1 MHMKKSIEEKLEIL
15 ADAAKYDVSCAS
27 SGSNRE
33 NTEKGLGNASRMGIC
48 HSYSEDGRCIS
59 LLKILLTNY
68 CIYDCA
74 YCVSRRSNDVPR
86 TAFTINEVVSLTINF
101 YRRNYIEGLFLS
113 SGILKN
119 ADFTNERLIRI
130 AKKLRMEEQFNG
142 YIHLK
147 IIPGASEQVMEE
159 AGMYADRLSV
169 NLEIPAERS
178 LKKIAPEK
186 DHASVYQ
193 PMNWLTRRID
203 EYKED
208 RKKYRKVK
216 SFAPGGQSTQVVV
229 GASPERDLE
238 ILRLSSNL
246 YRKQKLRRVYYS
258 GYIPVSEDRR
268 LPTIPG
274 APLKRENRLY
284 QADWLFRF
292 YGFEMD
298 EIVSEKHPEL
308 DLEVDPKL
316 AHALRNPA
324 LFPIDINKAP
334 YELILRI
341 PGIGVKTARM
351 IVKSRK
357 YGKVRLEDVKKMGA
371 AVNRAKY
378 FMHIQGRA
386 LPLVTNEPKQIRT
399 RILNEG
405 QNGQMS
411 LF

>member
-1 MHMKKSIEEKLEIL
+1 MKLSVEKKLEIL

-27 SGSNRE
+27 SGSNRK
-33 NTEKGLGNASRMGIC
+33 NVGKGLGNATGMGIC

-59 LLKILLTNY
+59 LLKILLTNH

-74 YCVSRRSNDVPR
+74 YCVSRKSNDVLR
-86 TAFTINEVVSLTINF
+86 AAFTVDEVVDLTINF

-113 SGILKN
+113 SGIFKN
-119 ADFTNERLIRI
+119 ADYTNERLIRI
-130 AKKLRMEEQFNG
+130 AKKLRTEHRFNG

-147 IIPGASEQVMEE
+147 IIPGASEEVMEE
-159 AGMYADRLSV
+159 AGLYADRLSV
-169 NLEIPAERS
+169 NLEIPTEKS

-186 DHASVYQ
+186 DHVTVYK
-193 PMNWLTRRID
+193 PMNWLTTRID
-203 EYKED
+203 EFKED

-216 SFAPGGQSTQVVV
+216 SFAPGGQSTQMII

-238 ILRLSSNL
+238 ILQLSSDL
-246 YRKQKLRRVYYS
+246 YAEQKLRRVYYS
-258 GYIPVSEDRR
+258 GYIPVSEDTR
-268 LPTIPG
+268 LPAIRT

-292 YGFEMD
+292 YGFDMS
-298 EIVSEKHPEL
+298 EIVTEKHPHL

-316 AHALRNPA
+316 AYALRNPE
-324 LFPIDINKAP
+324 LFPVDINKAP

-341 PGIGVKTARM
+341 PGIGVKTAQM
-351 IVKSRK
+351 IVKSRR

-378 FMHIQGRA
+378 FIHIHGKA
-386 LPLVTNEPKQIRT
+386 LPMVGSDPTVIRRQIVYG
-399 RILNEG
+399 EKK
-405 QNGQMS
+405 GQMS

>member
-1 MHMKKSIEEKLEIL
+1 MKKSIEEKLEIL

>member
-1 MHMKKSIEEKLEIL
+1 MKMSVEKKLEIL

-27 SGSNRE
+27 SGSNRK
-33 NTEKGLGNASRMGIC
+33 NVGKGLGNATGMGIC

-74 YCVSRRSNDVPR
+74 YCVSRKSNDVTR
-86 TAFTINEVVSLTINF
+86 AAFTVDEVVDLTINF

-113 SGILKN
+113 SGIFKN
-119 ADFTNERLIRI
+119 ADYTNERLIRI
-130 AKKLRMEEQFNG
+130 AKKLRTEHRFNG

-147 IIPGASEQVMEE
+147 IIPGASSEVMEE
-159 AGMYADRLSV
+159 AGLYADRLSV
-169 NLEIPAERS
+169 NLEIPSERS

-186 DHASVYQ
+186 DHVSVYK
-193 PMNWLTRRID
+193 PMNWLSSRIS

-208 RKKYRKVK
+208 RKKYRKVS
-216 SFAPGGQSTQVVV
+216 SFAPGGQSTQMII

-238 ILRLSSNL
+238 ILKLTSDL
-246 YRKQKLRRVYYS
+246 YTEQKLRRVYFS
-258 GYIPVSEDRR
+258 GYIPVSEDTR
-268 LPTIPG
+268 LPAIKT

-292 YGFEMD
+292 YGFEMS

-316 AHALRNPA
+316 AYALRNPS
-324 LFPIDINKAP
+324 LFPVDINTAP

-341 PGIGVKTARM
+341 PGVGVKTAQM
-351 IVKSRK
+351 IVKSRRF
-357 YGKVRLEDVKKMGA
+357 GKVRIEDVKKMGA

-378 FMHIQGRA
+378 FMQVQGRL
-386 LPLVTNEPKQIRT
+386 LPMVGSDPTVIRSQIV
-399 RILNEG
+399 
-405 QNGQMS
+405 NGGKRAQMS

>member
-1 MHMKKSIEEKLEIL
+1 MKKSIEEKLEIL

-27 SGSNRE
+27 SGSNRK
-33 NTEKGLGNASRMGIC
+33 NIGKGLGNASKMGIC

-74 YCVSRRSNDVPR
+74 YCVSRISNNVPR
-86 TAFTINEVVSLTINF
+86 TAFTVDEVVSLTISF

-130 AKKLRMEEQFNG
+130 AKKLRLEERFNG

-147 IIPGASEQVMEE
+147 IIPGASEEVMEE

-178 LKKIAPEK
+178 LKEIAPEK

-203 EYKED
+203 EYRED

-229 GASPERDLE
+229 GVSPERDLE
-238 ILRLSSNL
+238 ILQLSSDL

-268 LPTIPG
+268 LPTISG

-316 AHALRNPA
+316 AYALRNPA
-324 LFPIDINKAP
+324 LFPVDVNKAP

-341 PGIGVKTARM
+341 PGIGVKTAQM

-378 FMHIQGRA
+378 FMYIQGKT
-386 LPLVTNEPKQIRT
+386 LPLITNEPNRIRT
-399 RILNEG
+399 KIFGLSQKR
-405 QNGQMS
+405 QMS

>member
-1 MHMKKSIEEKLEIL
+1 MKKSIEEKLEIL

-27 SGSNRE
+27 SGSNRK
-33 NTEKGLGNASRMGIC
+33 NVGKGLGNASKMGIC

-68 CIYDCA
+68 CIYNCA
-74 YCVSRRSNDVPR
+74 YCVSRKSNDVPR
-86 TAFTINEVVSLTINF
+86 AAFTVDEVVSLTINF

-113 SGILKN
+113 SGIFKN
-119 ADFTNERLIRI
+119 ADYTNERLIRI
-130 AKKLRMEEQFNG
+130 AKKLRTEERFSG

-147 IIPGASEQVMEE
+147 VIPGASEEVMEE
-159 AGMYADRLSV
+159 AGRYADRLSV
-169 NLEIPAERS
+169 NLEIPTERS
-178 LKKIAPEK
+178 LKRIAPEK
-186 DHASVYQ
+186 DHVTVYK
-193 PMNWLTRRID
+193 PMNWLTTRID

-208 RKKYRKVK
+208 RKKYRKVQ
-216 SFAPGGQSTQVVV
+216 SFAPGGQSTQVIV

-238 ILRLSSNL
+238 ILSLSSEL
-246 YRKQKLRRVYYS
+246 YKEQKLRRVYYS
-258 GYIPVSEDRR
+258 GYIPVSEDTR
-268 LPTIPG
+268 LPAVRT

-292 YGFEMD
+292 YGFDME

-316 AHALRNPA
+316 AYALRNPE
-324 LFPIDINKAP
+324 LFPVDINKAP

-341 PGIGVKTARM
+341 PGIGVKTAQM
-351 IVKSRK
+351 IVKSRRF
-357 YGKVRLEDVKKMGA
+357 GKVRLEDVKKMGA

-378 FMHIQGRA
+378 FMLVQGKA
-386 LPLVTNEPKQIRT
+386 LPMVGSDPTVIRE
-399 RILNEG
+399 RIVFGEG
-405 QNGQMS
+405 KGQMS

>member
-1 MHMKKSIEEKLEIL
+1 MKSSVEKKLEIL

-27 SGSNRE
+27 SGSNRK
-33 NTEKGLGNASRMGIC
+33 NVGKGLGNATRMGIC

-59 LLKILLTNY
+59 LLKILLTNH

-74 YCVSRRSNDVPR
+74 YCVSRKSNDVQR
-86 TAFTINEVVSLTINF
+86 AAFTVDEVVDLTINF

-113 SGILKN
+113 SGIFKN
-119 ADFTNERLIRI
+119 ADYTNERLIRI
-130 AKKLRMEEQFNG
+130 AKKLRTEHRFNG

-147 IIPGASEQVMEE
+147 IIPGASEEVMEE
-159 AGMYADRLSV
+159 AGLYADRLSV
-169 NLEIPAERS
+169 NLEIPTEKS

-186 DHASVYQ
+186 DHVTVYK
-193 PMNWLTRRID
+193 PMNWLTTRID
-203 EYKED
+203 EFKED

-216 SFAPGGQSTQVVV
+216 SFAPGGQSTQMII

-238 ILRLSSNL
+238 ILQLSSDL
-246 YRKQKLRRVYYS
+246 YTEQKLRRVYYS
-258 GYIPVSEDRR
+258 GYIPVSEDTR
-268 LPTIPG
+268 LPAIRT

-292 YGFEMD
+292 YGFDMS
-298 EIVSEKHPEL
+298 EIVTEKHPHL

-316 AHALRNPA
+316 AYALRNPE
-324 LFPIDINKAP
+324 LFPVDINKAP

-341 PGIGVKTARM
+341 PGIGVKTAQM
-351 IVKSRK
+351 IVKSRR
-357 YGKVRLEDVKKMGA
+357 YGKVRLEDIKKMGA

-378 FMHIQGRA
+378 FIHIHGKA
-386 LPLVTNEPKQIRT
+386 LPMVGSDPTVIRRQIVYG
-399 RILNEG
+399 EKK
-405 QNGQMS
+405 GQMS